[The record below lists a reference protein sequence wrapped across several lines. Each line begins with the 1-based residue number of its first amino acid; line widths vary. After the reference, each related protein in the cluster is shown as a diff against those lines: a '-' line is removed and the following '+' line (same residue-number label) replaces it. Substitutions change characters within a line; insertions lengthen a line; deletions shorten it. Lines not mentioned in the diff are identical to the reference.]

1 MLIPVPRGT
10 ARPESTPSREPA
22 NNCYPD
28 VTGGT
33 CGSSHR
39 RDVDEERLPPYT
51 ENNTGLPA

>member
-1 MLIPVPRGT
+1 MLLTVPRGT
-10 ARPESTPSREPA
+10 ARQDYPPYRDQAKTCS
-22 NNCYPD
+22 PD

-33 CGSSHR
+33 CGSSHW